1 MFAAST
7 VPGGAMVP
15 SSGSAPDIES
25 ARALILVIAVGAA
38 IFWKE
43 VLRLLLALIVVA
55 VGVGVFVLL
64 QGMHG

>member
-7 VPGGAMVP
+7 VPGGTMVP

>member
-1 MFAAST
+1 M
-7 VPGGAMVP
+7 
-15 SSGSAPDIES
+15 
-25 ARALILVIAVGAA
+25 LVIAVGAA

-43 VLRLLLALIVVA
+43 LLRLLLALIVVA